1 MKQHTLSVSCSVGVL
16 VTTFGLL
23 ILVGSSAPLVH
34 ALQPRTASE
43 QVYTEEQARRG
54 QATYVELCARCHG
67 ATLQGESGPPLTG
80 EAFVANWQSQPVSDL
95 VDKIKN
101 TMPADGA
108 GKLSR
113 QQSADIVAFVLQ
125 TAGFPAGRSELS
137 ADADALKPIT
147 WPASNQQS
155 ATTGSTG
162 AQPSSMP
169 ALGNMAQLMRGILFP
184 ASNLIFNAQSHD
196 PSAPKPA
203 YDPGKGGFSWVD
215 WGAGI
220 YSGWELVDYAAV
232 AIADAAPLLLTPR
245 RCENGKP
252 APVERADW
260 IKYTRELADAGRA
273 AYKASQSR
281 SQDAVIEV
289 TNQLAE
295 ACLNCHRVYRDK
307 RSGTSN
313 DPSNK
318 AARCV
323 P

>member
-101 TMPADGA
+101 
-108 GKLSR
+108 
-113 QQSADIVAFVLQ
+113 
-125 TAGFPAGRSELS
+125 ELS